1 MKEFSQSVSF
11 VLNRDESRL
20 LVQFVLFRVGNVWL
34 TRPLARPRLSVL
46 TLRLRTSP
54 LSIVD
59 FRS

>member
-11 VLNRDESRL
+11 VLNRDEILTSGSV
-20 LVQFVLFRVGNVWL
+20 LVFCVGNVWL

-46 TLRLRTSP
+46 ILRSRTSL